1 MRVRRADAQF
11 QRRNGVGSIK
21 AHLQYAEISDADVT
35 ALREIKPLIE
45 SHADEFIDRFYSHLQ
60 KFEGTRAFIADPAVL
75 ARLLDAQRRYLF
87 SLFDA
92 KFDNDYYAHRC
103 SIGYMHYRIGLDFKW
118 YVGAYGL
125 YLGFFAPLFETHLAG
140 EPERLQTVQ
149 AAYRKV
155 LLMDMSIV
163 LEAFHQR
170 DKAALEL
177 SKNQVLQQ
185 EKLATVGLLTSG
197 LAHEIGNPLASIQA
211 ICDIQLRKNIDPP
224 IAEKF
229 TRIRNQVVRIVTI
242 VRQLIDYARPAP
254 AVWTP
259 VNINE
264 VIEAALEIATLSRH
278 GKNVEIKLNLDKAL
292 PRIDALAEQLSQVF
306 LNLFLNALDALSDQ
320 GGILEI
326 ATSRQN
332 ENVSVKVKDNGCGI
346 SKENLDKIFEPFFT
360 TKDVGKGT
368 GLGLHVSL
376 SIIDRHHGTIRAE
389 SEPDHG
395 TLFAIVLPMSQ
406 KRDVKEKA

>member
-1 MRVRRADAQF
+1 M
-11 QRRNGVGSIK
+11 GSIK
-21 AHLQYAEISDADVT
+21 AHLRYAGISDADVS
-35 ALREIKPLIE
+35 ALRESKSLIE
-45 SHADEFIDRFYSHLQ
+45 SHADAFIDRFYAHLQ
-60 KFEGTRAFIADPAVL
+60 AFEETRAFIADPAVL
-75 ARLLDAQRRYLF
+75 RRLLEAQRRYLF

-92 KFDNDYYAHRC
+92 KFDNDYYAQRC

-125 YLGFFAPLFETHLAG
+125 YLDFFAPLLETHFAS
-140 EPERLQTVQ
+140 EPERCQTVQ

-155 LLMDMSIV
+155 LLMDMAIV

-185 EKLATVGLLTSG
+185 EKLATVGLLVSG

-211 ICDIQLRKNIDPP
+211 ICDIQLRKNIDAP
-224 IAEKF
+224 ITEKF
-229 TRIRNQVVRIVTI
+229 TRIRAQVVRIVNI
-242 VRQLIDYARPAP
+242 VGQLINYARPAP

-259 VNINE
+259 VSLNE
-264 VIEAALEIATLSRH
+264 VIEAALEIATLSRSA
-278 GKNVEIKLNLDKAL
+278 KNVEIKLNLDKAL

-306 LNLFLNALDALSDQ
+306 LNLFLNAMDAVSDP

-326 ATSRQN
+326 ATSMIN
-332 ENVSVKVKDNGCGI
+332 ENVLVKVKDNGCGI
-346 SKENLDKIFEPFFT
+346 SKENLDRIFEPFFT

-389 SEPDHG
+389 SEPGRG
-395 TLFAIVLPMSQ
+395 TLFTIVLPISQ
-406 KRDVKEKA
+406 KHDGKENA